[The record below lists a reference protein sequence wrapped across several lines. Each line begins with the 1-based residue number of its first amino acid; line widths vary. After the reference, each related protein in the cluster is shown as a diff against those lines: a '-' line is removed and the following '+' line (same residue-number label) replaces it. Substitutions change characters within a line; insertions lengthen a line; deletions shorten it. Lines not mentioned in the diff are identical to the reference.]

1 MERIAS
7 KPYYE
12 GLGNQEP
19 GGAWRLREPLT
30 ASGNYNTAHS
40 DDDGPPL
47 RRCRE
52 IRRLFR
58 AMIHNMIH
66 KKCSPSRR

>member
-1 MERIAS
+1 VERIANNLVV
-7 KPYYE
+7 E
-12 GLGNQEP
+12 DFTNQEP

-47 RRCRE
+47 RRCWK

-58 AMIHNMIH
+58 AMIH
-66 KKCSPSRR
+66 KKCSPGRLL